1 MPYGQPGVL
10 VITTLTKE
18 ALPLVRY
25 WTGDITTLT
34 YEHSKKRTHIKM
46 GPIIGRAD
54 DMMII
59 RGVNFFHTQI
69 ADFIP
74 EFPELSPNYQV
85 VLTKPK
91 NMDAVEVGFEIN
103 PDYFAAQGYT
113 CDNLND
119 ESNHAC
125 CKLISNIH
133 KKIRDNIGLGM
144 NVKLYQVDGLPK
156 SEGGK
161 LNRIIDNRH
170 L

>member
-1 MPYGQPGVL
+1 
-10 VITTLTKE
+10 
-18 ALPLVRY
+18 
-25 WTGDITTLT
+25 
-34 YEHSKKRTHIKM
+34 M

-74 EFPELSPNYQV
+74 DFPHLSPNYQV

-103 PDYFAAQGYT
+103 PDYFTTNGFSST
-113 CDNLND
+113 DLNE
-119 ESNHAC
+119 ESNAEC

-144 NVKLYQVDGLPK
+144 TVKLYQANELPK

-170 L
+170 